1 MAAGIRATSLA
12 PAALGPSTGRT
23 RGSRGVPATVTVRS
37 TLLADLR
44 DEITSLTCERDAIR
58 TELIALRN
66 LLTYAFGVEGW
77 HIALNVRDRLTSL
90 AECLGRRSA

>member
-1 MAAGIRATSLA
+1 MALRAIST
-12 PAALGPSTGRT
+12 PAAAL
-23 RGSRGVPATVTVRS
+23 RGSTALTAGNWEDDERQMELHA
-37 TLLADLR
+37 LR
-44 DEITSLTCERDAIR
+44 AERDAIR

-90 AECLGRRSA
+90 ADCLGRRSL

>member
-1 MAAGIRATSLA
+1 MATDIRTTSLP

-77 HIALNVRDRLTSL
+77 HIVLGVRDRLTTLSTS
-90 AECLGRRSA
+90 LGRRAL